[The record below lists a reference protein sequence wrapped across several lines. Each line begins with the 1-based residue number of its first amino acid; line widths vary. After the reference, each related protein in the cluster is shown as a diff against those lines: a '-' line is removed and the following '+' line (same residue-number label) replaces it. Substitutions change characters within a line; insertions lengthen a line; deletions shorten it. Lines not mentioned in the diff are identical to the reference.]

1 MSLTLKLLF
10 LVLLLFVSSHHVD
23 SGSIVK
29 FLPGFEGPL
38 PFELETGYIGIGEEE
53 DIQLFYYIKSE
64 NNPIEDPL
72 LIWLNGGPGC
82 SSLLGLLFEKGLY
95 NIFMDTC
102 NDGKWLTYYSWINL
116 LDLASP
122 TQELHLIKLVTQM
135 KSGNNYESGSFTEEK
150 LKKRSVA
157 LVPFRRLIAR
167 GWAPSGVASSLDGRP
182 AFGSGVR
189 AFFSGVGLPV
199 QVFPVTVSSGRI
211 SVFGVASISV
221 NVRLLLLAPSPSSPV
236 LDGRLLSPCH
246 APPWWDRLMAIV
258 FSKRRSSERPGF
270 QRRPF
275 WMDGFFSVKAL
286 FRRSSFQPLQFRRRM
301 TALHRLDA
309 CPVVAGQPNTWW
321 TRLAFFFNG

>member
-82 SSLLGLLFEKGLY
+82 SSLLGLLFEKGPLAFKFEVA
-95 NIFMDTC
+95 NILFLDQPVGSGFSYSRTPLDKTSDT
-102 NDGKWLTYYSWINL
+102 NEVKMIHEFLQKL
-116 LDLASP
+116 LSP
-122 TQELHLIKLVTQM
+122 FSSVLSL
-135 KSGNNYESGSFTEEK
+135 GSFTEEK

-246 APPWWDRLMAIV
+246 APPWW
-258 FSKRRSSERPGF
+258 
-270 QRRPF
+270 
-275 WMDGFFSVKAL
+275 
-286 FRRSSFQPLQFRRRM
+286 
-301 TALHRLDA
+301 
-309 CPVVAGQPNTWW
+309 
-321 TRLAFFFNG
+321 